1 MDKEVVSAE
10 QKTSNGHEK
19 KLKMKLL
26 WTFVFIAIA
35 ALTIFA
41 ITSQKDFSIKSFISF
56 VKGLDLVWF
65 SAAVLAMI
73 GFIVFEA
80 LAIKTIIKSFG
91 FKRSVGKCFIYSSSD
106 IYFSAI
112 TPSSTGGQP
121 ASAYFMM
128 RDGISG
134 SGVTISLIVNLIMY
148 SLSIIVIGIVSFM
161 LKPSVFFGLPTLCKV
176 LIIVG
181 TFCLVSLVAFFILV
195 IYKGHI
201 LHKIGD
207 IGLTF
212 LAKIHL
218 LRNLDRKK
226 AKLAS
231 AVNSYNG
238 HVERLKGKWFMCVKA
253 LMFNVLQRCSV
264 IAVTLFTYL
273 ASGGAPALC
282 VDVWVSQCMVILGTN
297 VLPIPGAMG
306 ISDFMLITAF
316 GCIGFVESDAMN
328 LNLVSRGIS
337 FYSCVI
343 ICGISLIVRI
353 ISYNIGSRKNSADNV
368 N

>member
-1 MDKEVVSAE
+1 MDKENSVTESEKNAH
-10 QKTSNGHEK
+10 GHEK

-35 ALTIFA
+35 ALTIWA
-41 ITSQKDFSIKSFISF
+41 ITSQKDFSLKSFISF
-56 VKGLDLVWF
+56 VKGMDPVWF
-65 SAAVLAMI
+65 SAAVLAML

-80 LAIKTIIKSFG
+80 LAIKTIIRAFG
-91 FKRSVGKCFIYSSSD
+91 FKRSLGKCFIYSSSD

-148 SLSIIVIGIVSFM
+148 SLSIIVIGTVSFI
-161 LKPSVFFGLPTLCKV
+161 LKPTVFLGLSTLSKV
-176 LIIVG
+176 LVAIGSVCLI
-181 TFCLVSLVAFFILV
+181 CLVSFFILV

-218 LRNLDRKK
+218 IRSLDKKK

-238 HVERLKGKWFMCVKA
+238 HVEHLRGKWKTLLAA
-253 LMFNVLQRCSV
+253 LFFNILQRSSV

-273 ASGGAPALC
+273 ASGGDPALC
-282 VDVWVSQCMVILGTN
+282 VEVWVAQCMVILGTN

-306 ISDFMLITAF
+306 ISDFMLISAF
-316 GCIGFVESDAMN
+316 GTIGLESVATN

-337 FYSCVI
+337 FYSCVV
-343 ICGISLIVRI
+343 ICGISLIGRI
-353 ISYNIGSRKNSADNV
+353 VVYNILAKKNENK
-368 N
+368 